1 MGLRAWLRVG
11 LGVMMGMA
19 VAVGV
24 MTAPAAA
31 RVQIP
36 TKTPASTNAG
46 LAPQKYRAEGRT
58 HYYQIPVDPRGTL
71 FVLPGCAR
79 WGPGFWPYD
88 KTACPECVG
97 LTEDVAH
104 TKQAL
109 ARGYAILVGWPVD
122 LANPGQLC
130 WSAKD
135 DGPTVTTILEGF
147 VQKHGLAKKPVYVL
161 GASSGGSVSL
171 RLSAMLVAK
180 KSPLRISGVLAE
192 VSTRMGVDDAVRGL
206 KTFPPIA
213 WISLGTPKEIQ
224 AVKDHAALYTKK
236 YGPGAHAT
244 ALRRPI
250 TPSYFSDRH
259 PGISPEKSAALAKA
273 MREVGLVRAD
283 GLFAYD
289 FKEKKVWVGQLHAK
303 LPWLKH
309 DPAFA
314 SLGSVKHSAIMQA
327 MLLAY
332 GGHEHVCDFLT
343 AALMWFE
350 QGGKPDFAA
359 LASRFRVV
367 KPSALTMARQVDGAS
382 LPTPAAAF
390 AFGLHAAPKPASPSP
405 RTYACPPPP
414 KLMTCAR

>member
-19 VAVGV
+19 AAVGF
-24 MTAPAAA
+24 MAAPAMA
-31 RVQIP
+31 RVQI
-36 TKTPASTNAG
+36 KTPPTVSTNTG
-46 LAPQKYRAEGRT
+46 LAPQKFRAEGRS
-58 HYYQIPVDPRGTL
+58 HYYQIPVNPKGTL

-79 WGPGFWPYD
+79 WGPGFWPYN

-109 ARGYAILVGWPVD
+109 SRGYAVLVGWPVD
-122 LANPGQLC
+122 LAYPGQLC

-135 DGPTVTTILEGF
+135 DGPTITSILEGF
-147 VQKHGLAKKPVYVL
+147 VAKHGLAKKPVYVL
-161 GASSGGSVSL
+161 GASSGGSVAQK
-171 RLSAMLVAK
+171 LSAMLASK
-180 KSPLRISGVLAE
+180 RSHLQISGVLVE
-192 VSTRMGVDDAVRGL
+192 VSTRLSVEDAVRGM
-206 KTFPPIA
+206 KTFAPTV
-213 WISLGTPKEIQ
+213 WVSLGSPKEIQ
-224 AVKDHAALYTKK
+224 AVKDHAAQYSKK

-250 TPSYFSDRH
+250 TPPYFSDRH
-259 PGISPEKSAALAKA
+259 PGISPQQSAALAKA

-289 FKEKKVWVGQLHAK
+289 FKEKKVWVAQLYAK
-303 LPWLKH
+303 LPWLKL
-309 DPAFA
+309 DPAFGP
-314 SLGSVKHSAIMQA
+314 LGSVKQSAIMQA

-350 QGGKPDFAA
+350 KGGKPDFEA
-359 LASRFRVV
+359 LVRRFRVV
-367 KPSALTMARQVDGAS
+367 KPSALTMARQVDGAE

-390 AFGLHAAPKPASPSP
+390 AYGLQPLSPKPKTFA
-405 RTYACPPPP
+405 TPPPP
-414 KLMTCAR
+414 KMMTCVP